1 MTWIYIL
8 LALVLWWWLWYAIA
22 YTKFGNVHMVQEL
35 KDKFVYLQKEY
46 EEQQLFHADL
56 AEQNRILKQQAHML
70 LQQNEDFSKMVS
82 ELSRYYYRIKQWSSK
97 LKELVDIM
105 EVYDE
110 HMDKKITRL
119 MWEEISFDET
129 MPVMEESGKKYF

>member
-1 MTWIYIL
+1 
-8 LALVLWWWLWYAIA
+8 
-22 YTKFGNVHMVQEL
+22 MVQEL
-35 KDKFVYLQKEY
+35 KDKFVHLQKEY

-56 AEQNRILKQQAHML
+56 AEQNKILKQQAHML

-105 EVYDE
+105 QVYDE
-110 HMDKKITRL
+110 HMDQKITRL
-119 MWEEISFDET
+119 MWEEISFDEKI
-129 MPVMEESGKKYF
+129 PVMEEEGKKYF